1 MSLRVKPNWRK
12 VILPK
17 GFFVILAL
25 GSTLLIAA
33 CGGSS
38 SSSNGSNPCG
48 ADAAKPSKTTAP
60 PPSADLTTPGTLTFG
75 SDVSYPPQEF
85 YPDGCP
91 KTADGFDLDVA
102 KALAARMGLK
112 YAVVDT
118 KFDGIIPA
126 LQTKKFDALVSAM
139 TITDDRKKV
148 VQFEPI
154 FSAGESFIV
163 LSSSSKSPQELK
175 DLCGLKVAVE
185 KGTTEESDAT
195 DANDPAKSGVCAKNP
210 IDFKN
215 TDFDKDT
222 QSLEALRKGTAEVHF
237 TDSPVASYELLKN
250 TGLKITNKAILSTAP
265 EGVAVRKDDSAMFT
279 AVDEAFKAIKDD
291 GTYKTLLSK
300 WKLEAGDITKA
311 SS

>member
-1 MSLRVKPNWRK
+1 MMSLM
-12 VILPK
+12 
-17 GFFVILAL
+17 L
-25 GSTLLIAA
+25 GGSLLISA

-38 SSSNGSNPCG
+38 SSSTASNPCG
-48 ADAAKPSKTTAP
+48 SDAAKPSSTTAAA
-60 PPSADLTTPGTLTFG
+60 PSSDLTSAGTLTFG

-148 VQFEPI
+148 VQFVPY

-163 LSSSSKSPQELK
+163 VGSSSKNPQTIA

-195 DANDPAKSGVCAKNP
+195 DANDPAKKGACASKP
-210 IDFKN
+210 IDFKS

-222 QSLEALRKGTAEVHF
+222 QSLQALRKGTADVHF

-250 TGLKITNKAILSTAP
+250 TDLKITNKAIQATAP
-265 EGVAVRKDDSAMFT
+265 EGIATRLDDSAMFT
-279 AVDEAFKAIKDD
+279 AIQTAFTAMKAD
-291 GTYKTLLSK
+291 GTYKTLLAK
-300 WKLEAGDITKA
+300 WKLEAGDIDKA
-311 SS
+311 AA

>member
-1 MSLRVKPNWRK
+1 MSKRFLVT
-12 VILPK
+12 
-17 GFFVILAL
+17 LAL
-25 GSTLLIAA
+25 GSTLLISA

-38 SSSNGSNPCG
+38 SATTPSNSCGS
-48 ADAAKPSKTTAP
+48 DAAKPTRTTAP
-60 PPSADLTTPGTLTFG
+60 PPSSELSTPGTLTFG

-126 LQTKKFDALVSAM
+126 LQTKKFDSLVSAM
-139 TITDDRKKV
+139 TITADRQKV
-148 VQFEPI
+148 VKFVPY
-154 FSAGESFIV
+154 FSAGESFVV
-163 LSSSSKSPQELK
+163 LSNSTKNPQALA

-195 DANDPAKSGVCAKNP
+195 DANDPAKNGPCAKNP
-210 IDFKN
+210 IDFKS

-222 QSLEALRKGTAEVHF
+222 QSLQALRKGTALIHF

-250 TGLKITNKAILSTAP
+250 SDVKITNKTILATAP
-265 EGVAVRKDDSAMFT
+265 EGIATRVDDTAMFN
-279 AVDEAFKAIKDD
+279 AISDAFDAMKAD
-291 GTYKTLLSK
+291 GTYATLLTK

-311 SS
+311 AA

>member
-1 MSLRVKPNWRK
+1 MRK
-12 VILPK
+12 RFLVTM
-17 GFFVILAL
+17 AL
-25 GSTLLIAA
+25 GSTLLISA

-38 SSSNGSNPCG
+38 GGGTTASNPCG
-48 ADAAKPSKTTAP
+48 SDAVRPSKTTAP
-60 PPSADLTTPGTLTFG
+60 PPSTELTTPGTLTFG

-102 KALAARMGLK
+102 KAIATRMGLK

-139 TITDDRKKV
+139 TITDERKKV
-148 VQFEPI
+148 VQFEPY

-163 LSSSSKSPQELK
+163 LNSSSKSPQELK

-195 DANDPAKSGVCAKNP
+195 DANDPAKKGPCATKP

-222 QSLEALRKGTAEVHF
+222 QSLEALRKGTADVHF

-250 TGLKITNKAILSTAP
+250 TDLKITNKAVLSTAP
-265 EGVAVRKDDSAMFT
+265 EGVAVRKDDAAMFT
-279 AVDEAFKAIKDD
+279 AVDAAFKAILAD
-291 GTYKTLLSK
+291 GTYKTLLTK
-300 WKLEAGDITKA
+300 WKLDAGDITKA

>member
-1 MSLRVKPNWRK
+1 MPKRLMMSLMV
-12 VILPK
+12 
-17 GFFVILAL
+17 G
-25 GSTLLIAA
+25 GSLLISA

-38 SSSNGSNPCG
+38 SSTTASNPCG
-48 ADAAKPSKTTAP
+48 SDAAKPSSTTAP
-60 PPSADLTTPGTLTFG
+60 PPSSDLVTAGTLTFG

-148 VQFEPI
+148 VQFVPY
-154 FSAGESFIV
+154 FSAGESFIT
-163 LSSSSKSPQELK
+163 LASSNQSPQTIA

-195 DANDPAKSGVCAKNP
+195 DANDPAKKGPCASKP
-210 IDFKN
+210 IDFKG

-222 QSLEALRKGTAEVHF
+222 QSLEALRKGTAVVHF

-250 TGLKITNKAILSTAP
+250 TDLKITNKAIQATAP
-265 EGVAVRKDDSAMFT
+265 EGIAARADDSAMFT
-279 AVDEAFKAIKDD
+279 AIDAAFKAIKGD
-291 GTYKTLLSK
+291 GTYKNLLTK
-300 WKLEAGDITKA
+300 WKLEAGDIDKA
-311 SS
+311 TA